1 MDINNLL
8 NEDFIDDS
16 LKNSTISTNSSNDTD
31 YENNET
37 NEDSETIENI
47 EVLGN
52 IPESF
57 IKEFL
62 NS

>member
-16 LKNSTISTNSSNDTD
+16 LKTNDFYDS
-31 YENNET
+31 ENIENIE
-37 NEDSETIENI
+37 NIEDNETIENI
-47 EVLGN
+47 ENIEITGN

>member
-1 MDINNLL
+1 MNINNLL

-16 LKNSTISTNSSNDTD
+16 LKNSTISSDDTD

>member
-1 MDINNLL
+1 MNINNLL

-16 LKNSTISTNSSNDTD
+16 LKTNESLID
-31 YENNET
+31 YESDDIETNET
-37 NEDSETIENI
+37 NETDNVENI
-47 EVLGN
+47 EVIGN

>member
-1 MDINNLL
+1 MNINNLL

-16 LKNSTISTNSSNDTD
+16 LKTNDFYDTE
-31 YENNET
+31 YTENIENTE
-37 NEDSETIENI
+37 NIEDNETIENI
-47 EVLGN
+47 EITGN

>member
-1 MDINNLL
+1 MNINNLL

-16 LKNSTISTNSSNDTD
+16 LKTNDFYDTE
-31 YENNET
+31 YTENTENI
-37 NEDSETIENI
+37 EDNETIENI
-47 EVLGN
+47 EITGN

>member
-1 MDINNLL
+1 MNINNLL

-16 LKNSTISTNSSNDTD
+16 LKTNESLID
-31 YENNET
+31 YESDESDNNEI
-37 NEDSETIENI
+37 DENI
-47 EVLGN
+47 ENVEIIGN

>member
-1 MDINNLL
+1 MNINNLL

-16 LKNSTISTNSSNDTD
+16 LKTNDSYDIEDT
-31 YENNET
+31 ENV
-37 NEDSETIENI
+37 EDTETIENI
-47 EVLGN
+47 EITGN

>member
-1 MDINNLL
+1 MNINNLL

-16 LKNSTISTNSSNDTD
+16 LKTNDFYDT
-31 YENNET
+31 ENIENTE
-37 NEDSETIENI
+37 NIEDNETIENI
-47 EVLGN
+47 EITGN

>member
-1 MDINNLL
+1 MNINNLL

-16 LKNSTISTNSSNDTD
+16 LKTNDFYDS
-31 YENNET
+31 ENIENTE
-37 NEDSETIENI
+37 NIEDNETIENI
-47 EVLGN
+47 EITGN

>member
-1 MDINNLL
+1 MNINNLL

-16 LKNSTISTNSSNDTD
+16 LKTNDFYDTED
-31 YENNET
+31 TENAENI
-37 NEDSETIENI
+37 EDNETIENI
-47 EVLGN
+47 EIIGN